1 MWKVVNII
9 KGWANLLMG
18 KKTCVSKTRMDVC
31 RKCPHRKRIMGIMD
45 VCAMCGCF
53 LKAKTRVLEEKCPI
67 RLW

>member
-1 MWKVVNII
+1 M
-9 KGWANLLMG
+9 LMR

-31 RKCPHRKRIMGIMD
+31 RKCPHRKRIMGIVD